1 MAGRGQ
7 TPAIGAAAIR
17 RGARRYPDPVASDY
31 PDCLKIVEEKVK
43 PEREANRYSKSARE
57 RWWLYERL
65 RGELYATV
73 AGLDRVLVK
82 SEVGNTLSF
91 AFMATSIVFSH
102 MLIVYAFEHDGS
114 QALLQSWFHEVWA
127 REYSS
132 SMRT

>member
-1 MAGRGQ
+1 
-7 TPAIGAAAIR
+7 
-17 RGARRYPDPVASDY
+17 
-31 PDCLKIVEEKVK
+31 
-43 PEREANRYSKSARE
+43 
-57 RWWLYERL
+57 L